1 MKCFYKNEIADMAGV
16 SPRTF
21 RRWLK
26 SHRDTLASLGCHPND
41 KFLSP
46 RALEYVCRE
55 YGIDIADAR

>member
-21 RRWLK
+21 QRWLK
-26 SHRDTLASLGCHPND
+26 RHREQLAALGCQPRA

-55 YGIDIADAR
+55 YCIKIDN